1 MYCRFLLK
9 LIFCWDCVVVAVL
22 PSVGLGA
29 LTAREGE
36 GKIGEKVIPRP
47 STADMVPSSEM
58 Q

>member
-1 MYCRFLLK
+1 MLK